1 MANTIL
7 PFPQNQDEMLEYQR
21 RKEAGEITFS
31 GGNWQEV
38 GQPAP
43 PQVPPTVEGIQGG
56 INDVQGLIDQGID
69 PPQQDEPPIGDDLG
83 TFSIPKDT
91 ETPTPDTTDLD
102 AFYAGEQ
109 ERAKQEA
116 ERQAKIDEEE
126 RKQLEERKEEQQNW
140 WDRMMGKETIE
151 EKEASALEETGV
163 DVSEHFKRL
172 DADLAEMDSMRD
184 SFKAKMAERDMAL
197 AGVEGVGM
205 PQGWMNDRKIV
216 ITNKYNAELR
226 LMAANMDS
234 MAASMEAREG
244 RYDKALQFADRAVDN
259 YTKDLQIEWQRYN
272 EFADENEDLLR
283 DLGKEYEEFVQ
294 AERDAKYNQLVEQD
308 RIKREVMEL
317 DRKSNGQT
325 NININDTLQEAN
337 DKYTKWLSTQTSG
350 DIWAT
355 GTPTSYKEW
364 QLAGSPGTYQEW
376 VKDKDEPFKKL
387 DIMDVK
393 RYVDLYPDAGI
404 GSGDTI
410 ETAEWKIYL
419 TYDLPTEIQKQK
431 DNGKTK
437 EEAENLWRIENEEDS
452 IPAEVQDIIDNI
464 YKKGWFEKTF
474 GKKEPREEPEE
485 IKTETTEKTLGE
497 KMAEIG
503 TNDPLAGFK
512 SFFGIK

>member
-1 MANTIL
+1 MAIRIGGIL
-7 PFPQNQDEMLEYQR
+7 YSSQEWYDEH
-21 RKEAGEITFS
+21 ITGKGKQAV
-31 GGNWQEV
+31 GGVEV
-38 GQPAP
+38 PIEQPKA
-43 PQVPPTVEGIQGG
+43 PPTVGGVQEG
-56 INDVQGLIDQGID
+56 INDVQGLIDQGIE

-83 TFSIPKDT
+83 TFSMPKDT

-337 DKYTKWLSTQTSG
+337 EKYVRWLSEQPEEVTDFTNTQKLALEQAGLGFANRQQQLNYLSTQGLLGGS
-350 DIWAT
+350 D
-355 GTPTSYKEW
+355 
-364 QLAGSPGTYQEW
+364 AGSAVFRARGDKAARFMEARVGRDGKISSKTYHEAHKLW
-376 VKDKDEPFKKL
+376 NDLGGNDNDWTLYFPPEEVMNPDEIQRLYK
-387 DIMDVK
+387 
-393 RYVDLYPDAGI
+393 LYPSIYKAP
-404 GSGDTI
+404 SGGTI
-410 ETAEWKIYL
+410 TAEGIV
-419 TYDLPTEIQKQK
+419 
-431 DNGKTK
+431 GK
-437 EEAENLWRIENEEDS
+437 E
-452 IPAEVQDIIDNI
+452 
-464 YKKGWFEKTF
+464 
-474 GKKEPREEPEE
+474 
-485 IKTETTEKTLGE
+485 GE
-497 KMAEIG
+497 
-503 TNDPLAGFK
+503 
-512 SFFGIK
+512 